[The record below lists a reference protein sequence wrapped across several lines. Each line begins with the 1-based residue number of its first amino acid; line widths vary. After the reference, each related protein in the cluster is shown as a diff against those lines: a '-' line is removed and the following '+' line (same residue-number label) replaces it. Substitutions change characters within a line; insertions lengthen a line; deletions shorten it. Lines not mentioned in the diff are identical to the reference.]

1 MEVNVKAEEII
12 TSGPEVEFDP
22 GTASDRAFRESAAL
36 VPGGDDAAVR
46 SVDRAAALLVSLGD
60 ADGAASV
67 TDLSPRARPAQVHR
81 EPTPLYVGAPR
92 PCGAG
97 S

>member
-12 TSGPEVEFDP
+12 TSGPDVEFDP
-22 GTASDRAFRESAAL
+22 GTASDRAFRDSATL

-67 TDLSPRARPAQVHR
+67 TDLSHALDLHK
-81 EPTPLYVGAPR
+81 
-92 PCGAG
+92 
-97 S
+97 